1 MKVVA
6 PKLMIFLTLLAGASS
21 TVLSDPSLQSICPSR
36 SDGVSTFEHAD
47 PLLQDF
53 IRLMCEES
61 TSVNINVEK
70 SVETTSKEMSSQ
82 IDTPRVEVQIPDS
95 KSAEQIQSQF
105 LSEKSTGISGTKESV
120 QSDFNVVRSVFL
132 DSQTGSNMRRQRTVQ
147 VGPPK
152 PQKSKDLQV
161 TRSQFL
167 AN

>member
-1 MKVVA
+1 MKVGTS
-6 PKLMIFLTLLAGASS
+6 KFLVVFALLAGASN
-21 TVLSDPSLQSICPSR
+21 TALSDPSLQSICPSR

-70 SVETTSKEMSSQ
+70 SIETTSKEMSTQ
-82 IDTPRVEVQIPDS
+82 TDTSRVEVQIPDS
-95 KSAEQIQSQF
+95 ERAEQIQSQF
-105 LSEKSTGISGTKESV
+105 LSEKSTGIQGNKEIL
-120 QSDFNVVRSVFL
+120 QSDFNIVRSAFL
-132 DSQTGSNMRRQRTVQ
+132 DSQTDSDKRRQMAVQ
-147 VGPPK
+147 VKTPK
-152 PQKSKDLQV
+152 PYKSKDLQV

>member
-6 PKLMIFLTLLAGASS
+6 PNFLIFLALLAGASN
-21 TVLSDPSLQSICPSR
+21 TALSDTSLQSICPSR

-70 SVETTSKEMSSQ
+70 PVEMTSKEMGSQ
-82 IDTPRVEVQIPDS
+82 IDTSRAEVQIPDS

-105 LSEKSTGISGTKESV
+105 LSEKSTGIQGNKEIL
-120 QSDFNVVRSVFL
+120 QSDFNIVRSAFL
-132 DSQTGSNMRRQRTVQ
+132 DSQTDSDKRRQMAVQ
-147 VGPPK
+147 VKTPK
-152 PQKSKDLQV
+152 PYKSKDLQV

>member
-70 SVETTSKEMSSQ
+70 PVETTSKEMSSQ

-105 LSEKSTGISGTKESV
+105 LSEKSTGISGTKESA

-132 DSQTGSNMRRQRTVQ
+132 DSQTGSNKRRQRTVQ
-147 VGPPK
+147 VEPPK